1 MHIEKII
8 SQNRRDFKAEYK
20 CGNCGATETKS
31 GYDDAY
37 FHTTVIPAMKCKE
50 CGEAA
55 GSSYEARGTKY
66 REGEVV

>member
-8 SQNRRDFKAEYK
+8 TQNRRDFTAEYK
-20 CGNCGATETKS
+20 CGNCGATEIKS

-37 FHTTVIPAMKCKE
+37 FHTTVIPGMKCKE

-66 REGEVV
+66 REGEAV

>member
-1 MHIEKII
+1 MHIERII
-8 SQNRRDFKAEYK
+8 RQHRRDFTAEYR
-20 CGNCGATETKS
+20 CEHCDATETKS

-50 CGEAA
+50 CSETA
-55 GSSYEARGTKY
+55 GPSYEPRGTKY

>member
-8 SQNRRDFKAEYK
+8 DQHRRDFTAEFR
-20 CGNCGATETKS
+20 CGHCNVVEIKT

-37 FHTTVIPAMKCKE
+37 FHTSVIPAMKCKE
-50 CGEAA
+50 CGETA
-55 GSSYEARGTKY
+55 SSSHEARGTKY